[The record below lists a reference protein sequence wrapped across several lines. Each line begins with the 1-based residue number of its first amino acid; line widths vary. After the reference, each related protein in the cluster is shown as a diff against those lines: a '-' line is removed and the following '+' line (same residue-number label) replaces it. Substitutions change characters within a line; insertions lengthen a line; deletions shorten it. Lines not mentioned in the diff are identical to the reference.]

1 MGKEKAA
8 IACLLFIGFGV
19 FGWFRAVETFSLPL
33 LLYYVILVVN
43 TFFSIRTFAPI
54 TPRNTVQTLFDIV
67 LAILYLALALSFAS
81 VFFFSLISAALFLGA
96 VGKYT
101 HLLRLVAYPTLLRR
115 KIRLNALAA
124 LLSAVVFCTAVAGF
138 PEIAAWLLCIVFGLA
153 NIYVLVIRPM
163 YRIS

>member
-19 FGWFRAVETFSLPL
+19 FGWFRASEVFSLPL

-67 LAILYLALALSFAS
+67 LAILYLALALSLGS
-81 VFFFSLISAALFLGA
+81 VLAFSAISAGLFVLA
-96 VGKYT
+96 VGKYLHART
-101 HLLRLVAYPTLLRR
+101 LIDHPLLPR
-115 KIRLNALAA
+115 KIRLNALGA
-124 LLSAVVFCTAVAGF
+124 LLS
-138 PEIAAWLLCIVFGLA
+138 LA
-153 NIYVLVIRPM
+153 SLG
-163 YRIS
+163 